1 MPDLPRTAWQTVVDF
16 GVICAVLVRS
26 MAAGRRDRVGRF
38 VRTDVGG
45 AEAEAGPVAAWLTV
59 VATYSPNAYV
69 VDVDRV
75 SGRALLHDLRPL
87 RASEEPV

>member
-1 MPDLPRTAWQTVVDF
+1 MPALPRTAWQTVVDF
-16 GVICAVLVRS
+16 GVISAVLIRS
-26 MAAGRRDRVGRF
+26 VSAGRRDRVGRF
-38 VRTDVGG
+38 VHRDVGRVAPG
-45 AEAEAGPVAAWLTV
+45 AGPVAAWLAV

-69 VDVDRV
+69 LDVDSA